1 MEMCFNAK
9 TNFIEK
15 KYENLLFLTLSIFF
29 VKRAVARSFKACLIL
44 TNISK
49 HIFQKINTCIIKKQK
64 IKKMSPQ
71 VKVYQILR
79 DIPET

>member
-1 MEMCFNAK
+1 MRIC
-9 TNFIEK
+9 
-15 KYENLLFLTLSIFF
+15 LFLTLSIFF
-29 VKRAVARSFKACLIL
+29 VKCAVARSFKAFLIL

-49 HIFQKINTCIIKKQK
+49 HIFQKINTSIIKKQK

-71 VKVYQILR
+71 VKVYQILW